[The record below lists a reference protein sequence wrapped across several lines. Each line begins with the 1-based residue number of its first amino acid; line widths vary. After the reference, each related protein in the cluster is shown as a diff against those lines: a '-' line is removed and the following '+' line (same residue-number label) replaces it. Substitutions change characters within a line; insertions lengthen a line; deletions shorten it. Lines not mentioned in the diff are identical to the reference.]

1 MQALD
6 FKYDGNVKKIRAAV
20 KNDRLIIT
28 ADAKN
33 DITIEKVALKNRAEF
48 FEDVFGLKPEL
59 NKGVVH

>member
-1 MQALD
+1 MTETS
-6 FKYDGNVKKIRAAV
+6 KKIRAAV